1 MSYITKLED
10 DYGKGIITLKEISKL
25 RDEYSKASKEEQNEM
40 DNEYKT
46 EPTTDALAG
55 FSDENNEDKK
65 SEQDNSE
72 RIEQSNIK
80 EASEGWIVAGFIL
93 SVLGGWGGLVI
104 GANYVRGNYNKETKN
119 KGWIMIVI
127 GIVMRGILTSL

>member
-1 MSYITKLED
+1 
-10 DYGKGIITLKEISKL
+10 
-25 RDEYSKASKEEQNEM
+25 M
-40 DNEYKT
+40 DNEYKI

-55 FSDENNEDKK
+55 LSDENNEDKK